1 MKEFIYEENEWK
13 CLWVSL
19 FVKRSCFYEDT
30 ASLLQ
35 SHLML
40 PFENSPWLVRRA
52 NKIPMYLWGW
62 DVLVKYTKHDLFLHL
77 PRTPTTLETYF
88 LCDKNQLFPPFVWQ
102 KNGME
107 ITSVAQYASLSHNR
121 EAFSVEGSLVGNHE
135 TRFPGLG
142 VKIEICRLAALSP
155 IQVRWHSSGKLHRCR
170 PQKTITSLTA
180 GDQNKLLSIW
190 NHSSSKLT
198 G

>member
-1 MKEFIYEENEWK
+1 
-13 CLWVSL
+13 
-19 FVKRSCFYEDT
+19 
-30 ASLLQ
+30 
-35 SHLML
+35 
-40 PFENSPWLVRRA
+40 
-52 NKIPMYLWGW
+52 
-62 DVLVKYTKHDLFLHL
+62 
-77 PRTPTTLETYF
+77 
-88 LCDKNQLFPPFVWQ
+88 
-102 KNGME
+102 ME

-180 GDQNKLLSIW
+180 GDQNKLLQNENTTPVSLLASVRCLFLI
-190 NHSSSKLT
+190 KY
-198 G
+198 GVKK